1 MSDLLNEQDQEKAN
15 EIEVVFD
22 LPEGYEVNR
31 ACYPEELFELVEQ
44 CKLCGRCV

>member
-1 MSDLLNEQDQEKAN
+1 MSDLINDIDQEVIN
-15 EIEVVFD
+15 EIEVVPS
-22 LPEGYEVNR
+22 LPKGCEVNR